1 MKIKDAVTYVN
12 ILKKITMNFVIVML
26 SAGFIVLFFNQT
38 VASDAASSSSMKYV
52 SRLER
57 KQESLVGIKEDILY
71 INENV
76 MKRSTEQDEN
86 LEDNGETINQITISK
101 EMLTE
106 VIPNSSKM
114 MVTSLPM
121 QGSNVLPKTLF
132 EEEMKTEKERK

>member
-1 MKIKDAVTYVN
+1 MKIKGRVTYVN
-12 ILKKITMNFVIVML
+12 ILKKITMNFAIVML

-76 MKRSTEQDEN
+76 MKKSTEQDEN
-86 LEDNGETINQITISK
+86 LEDNGEAINQITISQ

-114 MVTSLPM
+114 MVTSLPIG
-121 QGSNVLPKTLF
+121 GSTVLPKTLF
-132 EEEMKTEKERK
+132 DEEETKKERK

>member
-114 MVTSLPM
+114 MVTLLPM

-132 EEEMKTEKERK
+132 